1 MEQIFDPREFG
12 AAGDGKTLDTQAIQ
26 AAIDAAAKEGRDIW
40 NFGWRTQLCF

>member
-26 AAIDAAAKEGRDIW
+26 AAIDAAAKEGREG
-40 NFGWRTQLCF
+40 NGLLSA